1 MTLED
6 FFTLTE
12 MSNGLTAPARVQ
24 DLVSI
29 MQKEVCVVKNAGE
42 ITRQWSA
49 VASAIAATENKEC
62 LELFIQLDGLC
73 FIDSWLKDAQNFVNE
88 TSDNIEELITR
99 LLVAVERLHV
109 DLEKSVSSGI
119 RVTVKSLLDHESS
132 KVQQRARALFDIWE
146 REKNNGAV
154 SVGCEKPQT
163 SVDGG
168 TRVIENVVG
177 ENGQL
182 EPSPENVS
190 LSGGGSGE
198 EKCEENV
205 SNNIML
211 SSRSDVGNSSG
222 VDDTKTSDQN
232 LEHSTV
238 KDGHQQSPLL
248 KPVGEDQK
256 VESSTYHAEAISAI
270 DTCSSASLAHG
281 ALDRQTG
288 VPVSE
293 SVNCANHTQ
302 EGRSSEKLDSA
313 SSKPLEEKT
322 SSSGTDAGETSDAG
336 NGSDLQR
343 QTDIKDEVNYRGKS
357 PSDDASVVISEGK
370 TLMDDSSRPT
380 NHSRSP
386 MVLGAKDRK
395 YNIDRLHN
403 SSSDHSLECPKDLG
417 TILSKVDL
425 INGDD
430 KQVSDESAD
439 DSESDSEF
447 GEPQTVSKDSGVIGK
462 KCDIEFDYGIID
474 PLEVARQVAIEV
486 EREVQSCSS
495 EEIQESKIHEPDSP
509 DSMSATQCQKV
520 ESSKKQV
527 PRGMTL
533 STEASITNSETGPKN
548 EKVKLES
555 SQGTDLDANAEKG
568 LCDFDLNLEVC
579 SDDIDHLEDPISTCI
594 SVVSASKATAAPGMP
609 VAPLEFEGALGWKG
623 SASTSAFRPASPRR
637 VPESA
642 KAVSSG
648 GNGSSKKQQQGWL
661 DIDLNVAE
669 GGNDKSAELFTV
681 KQVPLPSALPSGES
695 SVEASP
701 KKSERVELDLNCA
714 SEEGEAPSD
723 WRMEGRL
730 FSDRNG
736 HWSQSPSS
744 SSSSKHLSSR
754 NFDLNDQP
762 SFLNNSSDLSYF
774 KKPSQNISAF
784 GGIKSGNPVV
794 SIMGMKVEV
803 KREDVPQFFPFP
815 NGRTAENTVDLSVAR
830 SGGVL
835 GMGPPFLYT
844 PSPAFGYNGIAP
856 GPPIPFSSAMYG
868 PGGPIPY
875 MVDSRGAPMVPQL
888 VGSASAIPPSF
899 AQQPFLISMAGTPVS
914 NGVGPP
920 RSGLD
925 LNTGLIL
932 EGGNRDLGGLRQFF
946 TQGQARSM
954 DEHLRTSS
962 QPSTSS
968 LAGEKRKEP
977 DGGWEPYP
985 FKLHPPS
992 WK

>member
-73 FIDSWLKDAQNFVNE
+73 FVDSWLKDAQNFVDE
-88 TSDNIEELITR
+88 TSDNVEELITR

-109 DLEKSVSSGI
+109 DFEKSVSSGI

-132 KVQQRARALFDIWE
+132 KVQQRARALFDNWE
-146 REKNNGAV
+146 REKNNDAV
-154 SVGCEKPQT
+154 SVGCEIPQT
-163 SVDGG
+163 IVDGG
-168 TRVIENVVG
+168 TRVIENVVR
-177 ENGQL
+177 ENEQS

-198 EKCEENV
+198 KCEENV
-205 SNNIML
+205 SNNIMP

-238 KDGHQQSPLL
+238 KDGHPLSPLL

-256 VESSTYHAEAISAI
+256 VESSTYHAETISAI
-270 DTCSSASLAHG
+270 DTCSSASLSHG

-288 VPVSE
+288 VPVLE
-293 SVNCANHTQ
+293 SVNCSNHTQ

-322 SSSGTDAGETSDAG
+322 SSSGTDAGDTSDAG

-343 QTDIKDEVNYRGKS
+343 QTDIKDEVSCRGKS

-380 NHSRSP
+380 NHSRSS

-403 SSSDHSLECPKDLG
+403 SSSEHSLECPKDLG
-417 TILSKVDL
+417 AILSKVDL

-430 KQVSDESAD
+430 KQVTDESED

-447 GEPQTVSKDSGVIGK
+447 GEPRTVSKDSGVFGK

-495 EEIQESKIHEPDSP
+495 EKIQESKIHEPDSA
-509 DSMSATQCQKV
+509 DSMSAKECQKV

-527 PRGMTL
+527 LRGMAL
-533 STEASITNSETGPKN
+533 LTEASITNSEAGPKN
-548 EKVKLES
+548 EKVKVES

-568 LCDFDLNLEVC
+568 QCDFDLNLEVC
-579 SDDIDHLEDPISTCI
+579 SDDIDHVVSTCI

-623 SASTSAFRPASPRR
+623 SASTSAFRPASSRR

-642 KAVSSG
+642 KAVFSG
-648 GNGSSKKQQQGWL
+648 GSRNDSSKKQQQGWL

-681 KQVPLPSALPSGES
+681 KLPLPSALPSGES
-695 SVEASP
+695 SVEASSR
-701 KKSERVELDLNCA
+701 KSERVELDLNCA

-723 WRMEGRL
+723 WRMEGRIL
-730 FSDRNG
+730 SDRNG
-736 HWSQSPSS
+736 HWSPSPSS

-774 KKPSQNISAF
+774 KKPSQNISAS
-784 GGIKSGNPVV
+784 GGIKSANSVV

-815 NGRTAENTVDLSVAR
+815 NGRTAENTVDLTVAR

-835 GMGPPFLYT
+835 GMGSPFLYT
-844 PSPAFGYNGIAP
+844 PSPTFGYNSIVP

-875 MVDSRGAPMVPQL
+875 MVDSRGAPMVPQFA
-888 VGSASAIPPSF
+888 GSASAIPPSF
-899 AQQPFLISMAGTPVS
+899 AQQPFIISMAGAPVS
-914 NGVGPP
+914 NGVLPP
-920 RSGLD
+920 QSGLD
-925 LNTGLIL
+925 LNTSLIF